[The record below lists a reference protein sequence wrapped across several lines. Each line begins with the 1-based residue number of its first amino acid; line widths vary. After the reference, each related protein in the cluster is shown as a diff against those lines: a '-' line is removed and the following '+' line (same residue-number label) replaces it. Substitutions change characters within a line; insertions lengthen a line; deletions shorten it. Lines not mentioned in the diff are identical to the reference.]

1 LPRRRRSPNPKV
13 PGADPPVATEQNKTS
28 APSPSNAGDGVPPP
42 VKPDQPVR
50 PLAEAGDLLTDVSH
64 LCELATGAQNGAM
77 RGTYARAAIV
87 LALAAVE
94 AATNDALAAI
104 HTLLRTNVAPDK
116 AQQPPWCHFE
126 GRSHKYISRML
137 RRQRLQTRRTHVLAQ
152 IKRINRKTL
161 SNRMLADLNEL
172 ARLRNRIVHMT
183 YQSDPDKHQW
193 LFDADEA
200 VKAAAL
206 ARGYAHHY
214 VDFIIDEFA
223 KFSLPIRPH
232 A

>member
-1 LPRRRRSPNPKV
+1 VIAPAPLPPRAGEAIPPPIKT
-13 PGADPPVATEQNKTS
+13 DPPARL
-28 APSPSNAGDGVPPP
+28 P
-42 VKPDQPVR
+42 
-50 PLAEAGDLLTDVSH
+50 AETGDLLADVAH
-64 LCELATGAQNGAM
+64 LCELATQEQTPAA

-87 LALAAVE
+87 LALASVE

-104 HTLLRTNVAPDK
+104 HVLLKTSVPPGK
-116 AQQPPWCHFE
+116 ASEPPWCHFE

-161 SNRMLADLNEL
+161 GNKVIHDLNEL

-206 ARGYAHHY
+206 ASGYAHHY
-214 VDFIIDEFA
+214 VDFVIDEFA
-223 KFSLPIRPH
+223 KFNLPIRPG
-232 A
+232 ASPAKG